1 VPSCLSTPGIR
12 EPVMTTQPS
21 QPFHIRSMQPS
32 DKLAIIDLSRSL
44 TSFFPDDLIPI
55 ISAGL
60 DKEPVLVGELG
71 ADIVGFLVYTVRDP
85 QTAEIIWFGVKEEYH
100 GLGLGSMLLETLER
114 LLERKN
120 MRKLVAS
127 TLSYTVNY
135 KPFEKVRTFYY
146 HRGFKSL
153 GIQNNY
159 YEDGVDR
166 LILLKNL

>member
-1 VPSCLSTPGIR
+1 
-12 EPVMTTQPS
+12 MFS
-21 QPFHIRSMQPS
+21 QPAQPFRIRSMQPT
-32 DKLAIIDLSRSL
+32 DKEAILDLSRSL
-44 TSFFPDDLIPI
+44 TAFFPEDVIPM

-60 DKEPVLVGELG
+60 DKDPVLVGEMG
-71 ADIVGFLVYTVRDP
+71 SEIVGFLVYSVRDP
-85 QTAEIIWFGVKEEYH
+85 QTAEIIWLGVKEEFH

-120 MRKLVAS
+120 IRKLVAS

>member
-1 VPSCLSTPGIR
+1 
-12 EPVMTTQPS
+12 
-21 QPFHIRSMQPS
+21 MQPT
-32 DKLAIIDLSRSL
+32 DKLAILELSRSL
-44 TSFFPDDLIPI
+44 TSFFPDDVIPL

-60 DKEPVLVGELG
+60 DNDPVLIGELG
-71 ADIVGFLVYTVRDP
+71 SEMVGFLVYSIRDP

-114 LLERKN
+114 LLERKSI
-120 MRKLVAS
+120 RKLVAS

-153 GIQNNY
+153 GIQSNY

>member
-1 VPSCLSTPGIR
+1 MLPT
-12 EPVMTTQPS
+12 
-21 QPFHIRSMQPS
+21 
-32 DKLAIIDLSRSL
+32 DKLAILELSRSL
-44 TSFFPDDLIPI
+44 TSFFPDDVIPL

-60 DKEPVLVGELG
+60 DNDPVLIGELG
-71 ADIVGFLVYTVRDP
+71 SEMVGFLVYSIREP
-85 QTAEIIWFGVKEEYH
+85 HTAESIWFGVKEEYH

-114 LLERKN
+114 LLERKSI
-120 MRKLVAS
+120 RKLVAS

-153 GIQNNY
+153 GIQSNY